1 MANLKTNYMGIEL
14 KNPIIMGANALSG
27 DLDFVKEQE
36 KNGIAAVVY
45 KTIFEQDVQLENLEI
60 DVNLEEY
67 EERHAEMTSILP
79 KIDDFG
85 PESRILKLKEFKK
98 NISIPVI
105 ASLNAINKSS
115 WIEYAK
121 QIEKTGVD
129 AIEINLF
136 YSPESFEKTSSEIE
150 EEQIDIMRELKKVIE
165 IPVSVKLSPY
175 YTNCL
180 NMIKRF
186 EEVGIDGFLLFN
198 KFIEPEINIED
209 KSFKNKLNLSGSSEN
224 RHSLKFIGTS
234 YKNIKADF
242 CAGTGVITSEDIIKM
257 ILVGAPAVQVVSSI
271 YKDNKNAVTKL
282 LKGLSEWMDKNNYE
296 SIEDFQGKLAKCN
309 IENPYSY
316 NLAQYLDNSKN
327 STHILEEHNNI

>member
-27 DLDFVKEQE
+27 NLDFVREQE

-45 KTIFEQDVQLENLEI
+45 KTIFEKDIQLENLEI
-60 DVNLEEY
+60 DINLEEY
-67 EERHAEMTSILP
+67 EERHAEMTTILP

-85 PESRILKLKEFKK
+85 PESHILKLKELKK

-121 QIEKTGVD
+121 KIEKTGVD

-136 YSPESFEKTSSEIE
+136 YSPESFEKTSSEVE
-150 EEQIDIMRELKKVIE
+150 KEQIEIVRELKKTIK
-165 IPVSVKLSPY
+165 IPVSIKLSPY

-180 NMIKRF
+180 NMIKQF
-186 EEVGIDGFLLFN
+186 KDVGADGFLLFN
-198 KFIEPEINIED
+198 KFIEPEVDIDNE
-209 KSFKNKLNLSGSSEN
+209 KFKTKLNLSHSSEN

-242 CAGTGVITSEDIIKM
+242 CAGTGIITSEDIVKM

-271 YKDNKNAVTKL
+271 YKDNKNAVIKL
-282 LKGLSEWMDKNNYE
+282 LKELSEWMDKNNYK
-296 SIEDFQGKLAKCN
+296 SIAEFQGKLAKCN
-309 IENPYSY
+309 VNNPYSY
-316 NLAQYLDNSKN
+316 NLAQYLDHLKN